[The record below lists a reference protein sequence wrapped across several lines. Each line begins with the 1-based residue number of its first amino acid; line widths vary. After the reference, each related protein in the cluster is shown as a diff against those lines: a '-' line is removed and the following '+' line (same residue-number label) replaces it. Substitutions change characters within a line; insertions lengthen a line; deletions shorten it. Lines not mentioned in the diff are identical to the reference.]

1 MTDEYG
7 CFAPGSYAKE
17 FASEEAARYAFNEAV
32 QRGEVQTIQIE
43 WEYIILE

>member
-7 CFAPGSYAKE
+7 SFAPGSYAKE
-17 FASEEAARYAFNEAV
+17 YASEEAATYAFNNAI

-43 WEYIILE
+43 REYIVVE